1 MDVKIVHKL
10 PGRIRLHYN
19 KGTLTNKQTILVKVL
34 LSTQEGIK
42 NININPLTCSILIY
56 YSNISEKQ
64 ILALFKALNNEYLND
79 EDMLNS
85 INETKAETG
94 IIANLF
100 IMAAKHFSKA
110 LLPVPISR
118 IITMINTIPRIKQ
131 GLKTLIL
138 QKQLIS
144 ETLDA
149 AAISLSIANG
159 DYKTAGSINF
169 LLNMGETL
177 EDYAKRKSYD
187 NLAESL
193 LNLQEQA
200 RVINDSG
207 QEYAVLA
214 HTLKKDDKIIIRTGQ
229 TIHADG
235 IIIQG
240 EAMINQASITGE
252 SMPVKKEIND
262 VVYAGTLVEE
272 GEIILKITAAGK
284 DTKVSKIVKLID
296 DANNIKS
303 AAQEKAEKLADKLV
317 PYNFLLAGSTY
328 LITHDIIK
336 TSSTLMVDYSCA
348 MKLAAPIA
356 NLSAMKEAAKYGIIV
371 KGGKFLEETA
381 NADTIIFDKTGT
393 LTNASPKVIDIISFN
408 NYSKEEVLKT
418 AACLEEHFPHPLARA
433 VVQEA
438 ANKGIYHKEEHAKV
452 EYIVAHGIVS
462 TLYNKKVAIGSA
474 HFIFDDE
481 KIYTT
486 QEEKEIIKKA
496 SKDCSSILYLA
507 MDNVLMGII
516 LIDDPVLPN
525 APEVVDNLRKTGIEN
540 IIMITGDCETAA
552 AKAAKIINADDYIS
566 QALPEDKT
574 NYVKKMRKNGYKVI
588 MTGDGIN
595 DSPALA
601 SANAGIAMKGS
612 SDIAGETADIILSDK
627 GIESLYETRILGQ
640 ELLKRISIN
649 NKIIIVGNSLLI
661 LAGLIGIIKPST
673 AALLHNTLTVS
684 ISANAMRPM
693 LKEKNDSIKF
703 F

>member
-1 MDVKIVHKL
+1 MNVKIVHKL

-19 KGTLTNKQTILVKVL
+19 KGTLTNKQTTLVKVL

-42 NININPLTCSILIY
+42 SITINPLTCSILIY
-56 YSNISEKQ
+56 YSGISEKQ

-79 EDMLNS
+79 EDMLNAV
-85 INETKAETG
+85 NETKAETS
-94 IIANLF
+94 IAANLF
-100 IMAAKHFSKA
+100 IMAVKHFSKA
-110 LLPVPISR
+110 FLPVPVRR
-118 IITMINTIPRIKQ
+118 IITMINTVPRIKN
-131 GLKTLIL
+131 GIKTLL
-138 QKQLIS
+138 MQKQLIS

-159 DYKTAGSINF
+159 DYNTAGSINF

-193 LNLQEQA
+193 LNLQEHA
-200 RVINDSG
+200 RVINDDG
-207 QEYAVLA
+207 QEYSALS
-214 HTLKKDDKIIIRTGQ
+214 HTLKKDDKIIVRTGQ

-235 IIIQG
+235 IITYG

-252 SMPVKKEIND
+252 SLPVKKEID
-262 VVYAGTLVEE
+262 DAVYAGTLVEE

-296 DANNIKS
+296 DANNLKS
-303 AAQEKAEKLADKLV
+303 AAQEKAERLADKLV

-328 LITHDIIK
+328 LVTRDIVK

-408 NYSKEEVLKT
+408 NYSSEEVLKT

-438 ANKGIYHKEEHAKV
+438 ANKGIDHKEEHAKV
-452 EYIVAHGIVS
+452 EYIVAHGIAS
-462 TLYNKKVAIGSA
+462 TLHNKKIAIGSA
-474 HFIFDDE
+474 HFIFEDE
-481 KIYTT
+481 KTHIT
-486 QEEKEIIKKA
+486 QEEKEIINKA

-525 APEVVDNLRKTGIEN
+525 AAEVVDNLRKTGVEN
-540 IIMITGDCETAA
+540 IIMITGDSEKAA
-552 AKAAKIINADDYIS
+552 EKAAKIINADDYVS

-574 NYVKKMRKNGYKVI
+574 SYVKNMRKNGHKVI

-612 SDIAGETADIILSDK
+612 SDIAGETADIILSEK

-640 ELLKRISIN
+640 ELLKRISLN
-649 NKIIIVGNSLLI
+649 NKIIIAGNSLLI
-661 LAGLIGIIKPST
+661 LAGLMGIIKPST

-693 LKEKNDSIKF
+693 LKGKK
-703 F
+703 